1 MKNKVFFIIQNNT
14 ELFLSFF
21 LKKIFINDYN
31 CIAICF
37 ESFRIKKE
45 DVENFFSEIIY
56 FPSIPYTKNIFKTF
70 RQSKQ
75 LKKELLKININSSDI
90 LVTPPL
96 HDIGN
101 IIVIDFFSKKKS
113 KIITQSLFGVDIQ
126 NEHSTVKIKKSL
138 EYSLCTLI
146 AVNKLTKIITYK
158 NSEFYSP
165 YLNYTTDL
173 LIDLGFSN
181 LKNSYNYKFHFKFKA
196 FYPYN
201 SCQSNPEEIILF
213 ICTSKTLI
221 FTGLQLDEYLT
232 KTMEIISCIKIN
244 NYQIK
249 VKDHP
254 KASIKDH
261 ELIKLLN
268 IKNDELIPKHFFAEK
283 YLIENHSNIKFIL
296 SGPSNLLFSSSLIG
310 IKSYN
315 FDKLFSDHENHF
327 KELFNYRAVSKISE
341 IFSEIE
347 NVQNLSDEEC
357 LITSKK
363 KIKRA
368 LSNS

>member
-1 MKNKVFFIIQNNT
+1 MKNKVFFIVQNNT
-14 ELFLSFF
+14 ELFVSLH
-21 LKKIFINDYN
+21 LKKILNDYN
-31 CIAICF
+31 CIVICF
-37 ESFRIKKE
+37 ESFRIRRE
-45 DVENFFSEIIY
+45 DIENYFSEIIY
-56 FPSIPYTKNIFKTF
+56 YPIIPYTKNIFKVF
-70 RQSKQ
+70 KQSKQ

-90 LVTPPL
+90 LVSPPL

-101 IIVIDFFSKKKS
+101 IVVLDFFSKKNS
-113 KIITQSLFGVDIQ
+113 KIITHSLFGRDIE

-146 AVNKLTKIITYK
+146 AVKKVTKIITYK

-173 LIDLGFSN
+173 LIDLGPSN

-213 ICTSKTLI
+213 ICTAKTLM
-221 FTGLQLDEYLT
+221 FTGLHLDEYLS
-232 KTMEIISCIKIN
+232 KTREIISFIKKN
-244 NYQIK
+244 NYKIK

-254 KASIKDH
+254 AASIKDH

-268 IKNDELIPKHFFAEK
+268 IKKEELIPKNNFAEK
-283 YLIENHSNIKFIL
+283 YLMENHSKIKFVL
-296 SGPSNLLFSSSLIG
+296 SGPSNLLFIPTLIG

-315 FDKLFSDHENHF
+315 FNKLFSDFENQF
-327 KELFNYRAVSKISE
+327 DEIFDFRSIDKISE

-347 NVQNLSDEEC
+347 SVQKLTDEEC
-357 LITSKK
+357 LIPSTN
-363 KIKRA
+363 KIKRI
-368 LSNS
+368 LSIC